1 LNQVDSTLAGQFC
14 HSPKGHLMNNVPA
27 ENPNLGSNSVSPGDT
42 LVSVAAA
49 APAAKS
55 TAGGLLLKPIL
66 AIALGVLSYQLVQN
80 YDTVEKSFAALSGQ
94 SVTPSTRSD
103 GEGCCS
109 MKASMMAMQS
119 GGTCPHAAQASM
131 ASSSG
136 EGCPHAAM
144 ASSGCCSSG
153 KGMTGEV
160 GAVVASLDD
169 DTAASAIVPVN
180 LLAPAIVTE

>member
-1 LNQVDSTLAGQFC
+1 
-14 HSPKGHLMNNVPA
+14 MNNIPG
-27 ENPNLGSNSVSPGDT
+27 ENTNLGTNPVSPGDT
-42 LVSVAAA
+42 LVSVATA

-66 AIALGVLSYQLVQN
+66 ALALGVLSFQLVQN
-80 YDTVEKSFAALSGQ
+80 YDDVEKSFAALSGQ
-94 SVTPSTRSD
+94 SAAPTSRSD

-119 GGTCPHAAQASM
+119 GGTCPHSAQASL

-144 ASSGCCSSG
+144 SSGGCCSSG
-153 KGMTGEV
+153 KGTAGDV
-160 GAVVASLDD
+160 GAVVASLDE